1 MPKGDVYSLAEAT
14 SPMDD
19 PQRCHDEI
27 LSFID
32 KNVGKDETVEVAVSG
47 GTDSHVV
54 AHLLKEAIGNR
65 ARPVHMDHGFMR
77 SIRGRPE
84 SEIVCGI
91 FQDFPNFVYVDS
103 VAERFYQVL
112 EGLEDGDRKR
122 AAFREVYTSVLTEQM
137 ERLGCSVTAD
147 GTILPDI
154 KETRQGVKLQH
165 NVDLNFGAKKLEPL
179 AALSKQEVRALARYM
194 GVPPSVYL
202 RQPFPGPGLQVRTV
216 GKFSREK
223 LEVERAAD
231 DIVRTA
237 YDDFMLE
244 QYGREMLID
253 GETGMQVPFQHFA
266 ATFDSGEEGLPRELV
281 VKLMEDMG
289 AIGWRCL
296 NGQRLKTKATGIS
309 YDSEG
314 KGSRVYADPV
324 VVFSDSHSYEPSL
337 TELADKY
344 CVENGFSRMLQA
356 LEWDSGKKGKYIV
369 AIRAIDSVDV
379 KKVRPTAI
387 GMGMVPR
394 RIAERIRN
402 ELPDVVC
409 VAYDVT
415 SKPPA
420 TVEYE

>member
-1 MPKGDVYSLAEAT
+1 MPKGDVFSLSEVT
-14 SPMDD
+14 SPMED
-19 PQRCHDEI
+19 PKKCYEETLRFLDEHI
-27 LSFID
+27 
-32 KNVGKDETVEVAVSG
+32 GKDEEVEVAVSG

-54 AHLLKEAIGNR
+54 AYLLREAIGKR
-65 ARPVHMDHGFMR
+65 VRPVHIDHGFMR
-77 SIRGRPE
+77 SIRGGPE
-84 SEIVCGI
+84 SEVVCGM
-91 FQDFPNFVYVDS
+91 FQDFPDFVYVND
-103 VAERFYQVL
+103 VAERFYQAL

-194 GVPPSVYL
+194 GVPTSVYL

-216 GKFSREK
+216 GKFSRQK

-237 YDDFMLE
+237 YEDFMLG

-253 GETGMQVPFQHFA
+253 GETGMQVPFQYFA
-266 ATFDSGEEGLPRELV
+266 ATFDGASELPSPETIR
-281 VKLMEDMG
+281 KLQD
-289 AIGWRCL
+289 A
-296 NGQRLKTKATGIS
+296 LKSTGCKYGSSRVLSSKATGIS
-309 YDSEG
+309 YDEAG
-314 KGSRVYADPV
+314 KGHRVYSPPLLVLLDEINVP
-324 VVFSDSHSYEPSL
+324 
-337 TELADKY
+337 ELMKAANRF
-344 CVENGFSRMLQA
+344 CSENGFSRMIYTVSEGQSR
-356 LEWDSGKKGKYIV
+356 EMGYVV
-369 AIRAIDSVDV
+369 AIRSIDSVDV
-379 KKVRPTAI
+379 KHVNPTSVGMGSLPKAI
-387 GMGMVPR
+387 GKK
-394 RIAERIRN
+394 IANQI
-402 ELPDVVC
+402 PKVAC
-409 VAYDVT
+409 VAYDIT